1 MAASNTGAAQGGD
14 GQVARAAGA
23 AAALLLAVAAL
34 AAASSVK
41 AGDIEHPGAGS
52 IRAGKVSVLGDA
64 KVRRWIG
71 QRFSLEVPLQW
82 ALIKDDTGTAFSW
95 VLVRPGQELDAEQA
109 SGDWAEAQKN
119 VSARLRVEPAA
130 DADAG
135 ARLNMRARGRVDRN
149 GYIDSGGVP
158 LPPPNPRYAFRL
170 LVAVPGFDP
179 DVTNT
184 TEGHY
189 FFATCSPPEDR
200 RDTWHVTFDRTA
212 RRGQAAAEQQA
223 VFERMIGSFETIHP
237 ASPPGK
243 VDCRP
248 NSN

>member
-1 MAASNTGAAQGGD
+1 MAATNTGAAQGGD

-23 AAALLLAVAAL
+23 AAALLLAVAVL

-82 ALIKDDTGTAFSW
+82 ALIKDDTGTVFRW
-95 VLVRPGQELDAEQA
+95 VLVRPGQELDATQA
-109 SGDWAEAQKN
+109 SENWAEAQKN

-130 DADAG
+130 DPDAG
-135 ARLNMRARGRVDRN
+135 ARLNMRARGRLDKD

-170 LVAVPGFDP
+170 LVAVHGFDP
-179 DVTNT
+179 AVTNT

-189 FFATCSPPEDR
+189 FFSTCSPPEDR

-212 RRGQAAAEQQA
+212 QRGQAAAEQQA

-248 NSN
+248 PTS